1 MKTYKID
8 PKEKGWQSISGD
20 TAVIVAYYKD
30 GHKEKMELFE
40 FLTCGRRKLKNIIQ
54 IDCYTEKEKHLV
66 EL

>member
-40 FLTCGRRKLKNIIQ
+40 YLAYPKRRKNVIQ
-54 IDCYTEKEKHLV
+54 IDCYTEEEKHLI